1 MELDPK
7 IKALA
12 TAIKK
17 QESGGSKDPY
27 NTKGA
32 SGEFGA
38 YQFMPDTWKA
48 WAGTHLGDPNA
59 PMTMENQNKVAYN
72 QIKSWKDKGY
82 NPAQIAAAWNA
93 GEGSLEG
100 DKWKTNVGKNSLG
113 VSYDTPTYVKNVS
126 KYYQEMRGRTP
137 ETDTNSNIT
146 PQGIDISGLPTVTPP
161 EQSVVAPVVNA
172 LTKAPMVLGGGVLN
186 LASKA
191 GIEGPTTAG
200 PESSYSNPLGE
211 QQNALGYRDGK
222 ELGAWETAKQ
232 GTGALAEG
240 LSYAIGG
247 PEVKSALEFGK
258 AGILPYLKESGKAGG
273 KMLGLSTAGTS
284 LQEGDSVPEALA
296 KGAAGYGAGY
306 LLGGV
311 LGLGAAKLNKTA
323 GYSPEILDNLDSA
336 VKAGDTTKVAEI
348 TTSPQY
354 SRFVAANKL
363 DDKAVKGSINK
374 VRTAIEDGI
383 DKSYGGAKLTRAEK
397 AEALTDDGITAMVEH
412 MQNTKNP
419 IFDTKLALENKA
431 NDLMDEALNPIINKV
446 RQEKLPL
453 VPLDRKSLLDDFNAR
468 LDKTYLTDL
477 DKEKI
482 RDYVSTLINKQN
494 EGNPFG
500 IVDAGII
507 RRDANFDF
515 VNPKNK
521 GTVARILG
529 NTMRDALGLAEK
541 KATDPQTK
549 AIIAHINAVNK
560 EYSRLMQGVDVVD
573 LMARFPGQKGSEL
586 LNKAAGF
593 MGAGATGN
601 NPLAY
606 LAAHRITNN
615 LQNMAIRSKNNA
627 LFGDLSGKAG
637 PITSSE
643 LIGNAQRILRNVGK
657 VSQDTAIKSAP
668 LALPTGVSNTAA
680 NLVPINVNPSTVADV
695 SRGFPSSK
703 PLQTNLKG
711 SADIGIINKLA
722 ALSAAGVT
730 GTGIYK
736 KLEKVY
742 GTETYQREPEIKE
755 IQEIPENQKIEQ
767 LTSQIAHAETR
778 GEKNPYSFSQ
788 WSNKNLGPA
797 SPLGKALGR
806 YQITEA
812 RLKEKAKDFLGK
824 TVSSQEFL
832 ANPSLQ
838 DAFIKAQVAWQK
850 ANGLSDE
857 EVLAT
862 HRRGWGNMK
871 PEQLK
876 KAVETSKGYI
886 EMATKGR

>member
-38 YQFMPDTWKA
+38 YQFMPDTWKG
-48 WAGTHLGDPNA
+48 WAKTHLGDENA

-113 VSYDTPTYVKNVS
+113 VSYDTPSYVKNVS
-126 KYYQEMRGRTP
+126 KYYQEMRGRIP

-161 EQSVVAPVVNA
+161 EQSVVAPAVNV
-172 LTKAPMVLGGGVLN
+172 LTKAPMVLGSGVLN
-186 LASKA
+186 LASMA
-191 GIEGPTTAG
+191 GIEGPTAPG
-200 PESSYSNPLGE
+200 PEASYSNPLGK
-211 QQNALGYRDGK
+211 QQDALGYRDGK
-222 ELGAWETAKQ
+222 ELGAWDTTKQ
-232 GTGALAEG
+232 GAGALIEG
-240 LSYAIGG
+240 LSYGVGA
-247 PEVKSALEFGK
+247 PEIKSALQYGK
-258 AGILPYLKESGKAGG
+258 SGVLPYLKESGKAGG
-273 KMLGLSTAGTS
+273 KMLGLSSAGTS
-284 LQEGDSVPEALA
+284 LQEGDNVPTAIA
-296 KGAAGYGAGY
+296 KGAVGYGAGY

-311 LGLGAAKLNKTA
+311 LGIGAAKLNKTA

-363 DDKAVKGSINK
+363 DDKAVKSSINK

-397 AEALTDDGITAMVEH
+397 AETLTDDGITAMVEH

-446 RQEKLPL
+446 RDEKLPL
-453 VPLDRKSLLDDFNAR
+453 VPLDRKSLLDDFNTR

-482 RDYVSTLINKQN
+482 RDYVSTLINRQN

-507 RRDANFDF
+507 RRNANFDF

-521 GTVARILG
+521 GAVSRLLG
-529 NTMRDALGLAEK
+529 NTMRDALGMAEK

-643 LIGNAQRILRNVGK
+643 LIGNAQRILNNVG
-657 VSQDTAIKSAP
+657 D
-668 LALPTGVSNTAA
+668 VSNKQ
-680 NLVPINVNPSTVADV
+680 VAV
-695 SRGFPSSK
+695 
-703 PLQTNLKG
+703 
-711 SADIGIINKLA
+711 NKLMETIIPKRDKDLPNIAYGA
-722 ALSAAGVT
+722 APFGVT
-730 GTGIYK
+730 GLID
-736 KLEKVY
+736 KVKNI
-742 GTETYQREPEIKE
+742 GKETYQREPEPVKDNTE
-755 IQEIPENQKIEQ
+755 E
-767 LTSQIAHAETR
+767 LASQIANAETR
-778 GEKNPYSFSQ
+778 GEKDPYKTKK
-788 WSNKNLGPA
+788 WSDRKLGPA
-797 SPLGKALGR
+797 SPLGRDLGK
-806 YQITEA
+806 YQITSA
-812 RLKEKAKDFLGK
+812 RLREKSEAFLGK
-824 TVSSQEFL
+824 KVTDEEFL
-832 ANPSLQ
+832 NSPELQ
-838 DAFIKAQVAWQK
+838 DKFIREQIKWQK
-850 ANGLSDE
+850 KNGLSDDE
-857 EVLAT
+857 ILAT

-876 KAVETSKGYI
+876 KAVDTSKNYI
-886 EMATKGR
+886 AMAKSGK